1 VKHLESSILHSD
13 GSPGRAA
20 LRLPTAGLGLI
31 VVAALAMAGCPEDP
45 PADTDLDTGRCPA
58 GQVFNELLQVCVPA
72 GDTGGDAD
80 AGADIPADT
89 TPDETPDV
97 IDEQTEDTSDAG
109 DGDLGDFG
117 DAGDLGD
124 GGDADD
130 TGEAD
135 AEVGGDDPDVTPDV
149 IPDADADVV
158 PDADA
163 DTEDGSED
171 PSVDPTT
178 DAEVDVADASTG
190 DEPDAGTFD
199 ADLADVVE
207 RVVCPDDRFE
217 LDDPNDFFNTA
228 SLLHPSRIFA
238 AGEPGAV
245 RAEDGRE
252 RRLCG
257 RRAFV
262 SALGDDTCVDGGECE
277 CEFFRD
283 IGACG
288 PSDPDWLRF
297 YLLAGDRAWVRLQ
310 FTEDVDTLDVI
321 VELMRPASV
330 DFCGAPSTCSTAGFG
345 NRCEG
350 NQCQTV
356 LTGNWVDTDE
366 SGGVDAYEWNTT
378 AAIPLGETSIVVPH
392 VVHVVSAVSE
402 LAYDIQV
409 QIAPTARACFHDAW
423 DDNWDEY
430 EIGSSSETACEEASC
445 TRTAGFSGDVP
456 APCTSGRLCG
466 WDRQDFV
473 RHVVSSTS
481 NRRIRV
487 TTTGFSPVTV
497 QLQRQN
503 GLDWIDVGDAFPGSA
518 PTFEQEF
525 PNLPAGTYQIEISGS
540 PTGYDACFFTDLD

>member
-1 VKHLESSILHSD
+1 MKHLESSFIPNS
-13 GSPGRAA
+13 GSRGHLAQ
-20 LRLPTAGLGLI
+20 RLSATGLGWIL
-31 VVAALAMAGCPEDP
+31 VAALATTGCPSDP
-45 PADTDLDTGRCPA
+45 APGTDIDTGRCPA
-58 GQVFNELLQVCVPA
+58 GQVFNDLLGICVPG

-80 AGADIPADT
+80 AGEDIPADAE
-89 TPDETPDV
+89 PDETGDV
-97 IDEQTEDTSDAG
+97 VEDPTSDAS
-109 DGDLGDFG
+109 DGDFGDFG
-117 DAGDLGD
+117 DAGDAAD
-124 GGDADD
+124 TDAGD
-130 TGEAD
+130 TGERD

-149 IPDADADVV
+149 V
-158 PDADA
+158 PDVDA
-163 DTEDGSED
+163 SGDVDVDVDTDDGGGED
-171 PSVDPTT
+171 PSVDPST
-178 DAEVDVADASTG
+178 DAEVDVADLGSG
-190 DEPDAGTFD
+190 DEPDVSVDAFD
-199 ADLADVVE
+199 ADLADVIE

-228 SLLHPSRIFA
+228 SLVHPSRIFA
-238 AGEPGAV
+238 AGEPDAV
-245 RAEDGRE
+245 RAEEGRE

-310 FTEDVDTLDVI
+310 FTEDVDPLDLI
-321 VELMRPASV
+321 VELMRPAST

-366 SGGVDAYEWNTT
+366 SGFVDAYEWNTT

-392 VVHVVSAVSE
+392 VVHVVSGSAE
-402 LAYDIQV
+402 LAYDLQV

-423 DDNWDEY
+423 DDNWDVY
-430 EIGSSSETACEEASC
+430 ETSAASETACDEASC
-445 TRTAGFSGDVP
+445 TRTAGFSGDTP
-456 APCTSGRLCG
+456 PPCVSGRLCG

-473 RHVVSSTS
+473 RHVVASTS

-503 GLDWIDVGDAFPGSA
+503 GLDWIDVGDSFPGSA